1 MKSKEIINKINEITG
16 LGLNLSDD
24 GSANFIYEDRNVLLH
39 FEEELGICI
48 IYVELTTLSPAAVSA
63 VVPRLLEAN
72 FLFSQTN
79 GGALSYQK
87 DTHMVSLNF
96 MYPCSEQ
103 TNTDGFIDILNR
115 ALATADEWTQKV
127 KNMNDE
133 IMSYRKPRQN
143 MTAQSSTSTNTSTN
157 QQNFATY
164 NFLNV

>member
-72 FLFSQTN
+72 F
-79 GGALSYQK
+79 
-87 DTHMVSLNF
+87 
-96 MYPCSEQ
+96 
-103 TNTDGFIDILNR
+103 
-115 ALATADEWTQKV
+115 
-127 KNMNDE
+127 
-133 IMSYRKPRQN
+133 RKR
-143 MTAQSSTSTNTSTN
+143 
-157 QQNFATY
+157 
-164 NFLNV
+164 